1 MTAAIATE
9 LITILRHQFKFVA
22 FDAIRAARI
31 VGRHWKNA
39 IPYHRWASDRLE
51 KEGSRTL

>member
-1 MTAAIATE
+1 MTAAITTE
-9 LITILRHQFKFVA
+9 LITILCHQFKFVA

-39 IPYHRWASDRLE
+39 IAYHRWGDRLE